1 MSKTVEKEKAD
12 ITRRANHFNLRQKLS
27 SFSSKIAAYAV
38 PSAACNWGA
47 QVRIINLE
55 EQLTIIRDGLFPPY
69 KWTLKKPTG
78 NRLLYRVRK
87 LG

>member
-38 PSAACNWGA
+38 PSAACNWG
-47 QVRIINLE
+47 
-55 EQLTIIRDGLFPPY
+55 
-69 KWTLKKPTG
+69 LKSG
-78 NRLLYRVRK
+78 
-87 LG
+87 